1 MLVMTDAQ
9 REQLI
14 EMYMDD
20 NHGHRSFEE
29 FVGRVQKEIG
39 TDAILVLFKGMTVGI
54 ETDGYRHT

>member
-39 TDAILVLFKGMTVGI
+39 GAAILVLFKGMTVGI

>member
-20 NHGHRSFEE
+20 NQGHRSFEE
-29 FVGRVQKEIG
+29 FMTRTFREIG